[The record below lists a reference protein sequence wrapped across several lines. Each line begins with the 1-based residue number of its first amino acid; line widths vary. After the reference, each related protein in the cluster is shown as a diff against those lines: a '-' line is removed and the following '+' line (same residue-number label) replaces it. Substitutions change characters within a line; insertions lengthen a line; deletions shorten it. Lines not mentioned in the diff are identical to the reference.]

1 MVTKTVSGKEQ
12 LKPVID
18 TEPRGLGRHSELT
31 SLREKDR
38 IPVVVYGLGKEPVCL
53 SIDARQY
60 EKRAMH
66 THSEH
71 SILELK
77 IGEHEEPVVI
87 KEVQINPVKN
97 RIIHIDFH
105 RISLQKKI
113 ELDVPVVLVGEATGA
128 KQGGTVQHQLRKLK
142 VRGLPD
148 KIPHEVQI
156 DISALQIGEG
166 ISAGQVVLPGGLE
179 LLTPAEELVVH
190 VLHPTK
196 VKEVAPEAEVAE
208 AEAGPEEPE
217 VITKGKKK
225 EEEAEAEAETGAV
238 SEQKGAKP
246 ESGQPAGGK
255 SDSGKGK

>member
-1 MVTKTVSGKEQ
+1 MVTKTTGDKEH
-12 LKPVID
+12 LKLVLD
-18 TEPRGLGRHSELT
+18 AEPRDLGKHSELT
-31 SLREKDR
+31 NLREKDR
-38 IPVVVYGLGKEPVCL
+38 IPVVVYGLGKESVAL

-60 EKRAMH
+60 EKSIMH

-77 IGEHEEPVVI
+77 VGEHKEPVVV

-113 ELDVPVVLVGEATGA
+113 EIEVPVVLIGEAPGA
-128 KQGGTVQHQLRKLK
+128 EQGGTVQHQLRELK
-142 VRGLPD
+142 VKGLPD

-156 DISALQIGEG
+156 DISALQMGEG
-166 ISAGQVVLPGGLE
+166 ISAGQVVLPSGLE

-196 VKEVAPEAEVAE
+196 VEEVAPEAEAAE

-217 VITKGKKK
+217 VIAKGKEK
-225 EEEAEAEAETGAV
+225 EEEGKEAEAGAAP
-238 SEQKGAKP
+238 EQKVSKP
-246 ESGQPAGGK
+246 EGEKPAGGK